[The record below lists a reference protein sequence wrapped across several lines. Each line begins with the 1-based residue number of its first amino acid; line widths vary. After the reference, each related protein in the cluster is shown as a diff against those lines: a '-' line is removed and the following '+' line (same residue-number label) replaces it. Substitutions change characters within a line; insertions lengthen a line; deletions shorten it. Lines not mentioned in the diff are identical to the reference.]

1 MAAWALVHAPR
12 TTHGPCGEEAVTTC
26 PCEGSWPASEL
37 WDAGVKC
44 DSIHGDRDQRTR
56 SAVLDA
62 FKASTIRTLVATD
75 VAARGLDVKDITH
88 VVNVDFPGTIDD
100 YVHRIGRTGRAS
112 ATGSSHTF
120 FDARADAKYAN
131 ELVAI
136 LEGAGQEVPGALRAL
151 CRGGK
156 GGGKGAAWGSK
167 GGKGASWGGKGGK
180 GGYGRGGGKGA
191 GGKGGRGGGKGAGGK
206 GGYRSW

>member
-1 MAAWALVHAPR
+1 M
-12 TTHGPCGEEAVTTC
+12 
-26 PCEGSWPASEL
+26 
-37 WDAGVKC
+37 
-44 DSIHGDRDQRTR
+44 
-56 SAVLDA
+56 
-62 FKASTIRTLVATD
+62 
-75 VAARGLDVKDITH
+75 KDITH

-136 LEGAGQEVPGALRAL
+136 LEGAGQEVPGPLRAL
-151 CRGGK
+151 CRSGK
-156 GGGKGAAWGSK
+156 G
-167 GGKGASWGGKGGK
+167 GGKGGK
-180 GGYGRGGGKGA
+180 GGYGRGGGKGG
-191 GGKGGRGGGKGAGGK
+191 GGKGGRGGGKGGGGK